1 MSTEP
6 LTLRSAQEQLH
17 REWPGRH
24 ATNAA
29 WLAYHQRAAALYRR
43 VAETDQAHHYE
54 ALHFAQYERAEAEL
68 LAGQGTTSE
77 SSGAADP
84 T

>member
-1 MSTEP
+1 MNTEP
-6 LTLRSAQEQLH
+6 LTLRAAREQLH

-29 WLAYHQRAAALYRR
+29 WLAYHQRAAALYRT
-43 VAETDQAHHYE
+43 VAETDQAHHHE
-54 ALHFAQYERAEAEL
+54 ALYFAQYERAEAEL
-68 LAGQGTTSE
+68 LAGLDTTSE
-77 SSGAADP
+77 SHAAGP